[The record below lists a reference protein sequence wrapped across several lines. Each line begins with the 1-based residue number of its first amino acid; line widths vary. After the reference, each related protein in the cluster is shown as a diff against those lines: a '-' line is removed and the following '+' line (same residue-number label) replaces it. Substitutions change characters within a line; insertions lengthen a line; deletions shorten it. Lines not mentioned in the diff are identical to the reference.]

1 MKNVFLLALVA
12 GGGWWYWQGGRVLS
26 EESIKGF
33 YQQQAMATL
42 NRNPEALCSQ
52 LAPDYQSSSVFIST
66 EGRAK
71 QEENKKQSCDSLN
84 GMYANI
90 EELGDKMGGLLQLDY
105 DYKIKRITIS
115 DDKKTALVETS
126 FTLDVA
132 GSIMNFSG
140 SSVDT
145 LIRRNGKV
153 MVLRSE
159 ATMRV
164 SSG

>member
-1 MKNVFLLALVA
+1 MKKVLLLVLVA
-12 GGGWWYWQGGRVLS
+12 GGGWWYFQGGRVLS
-26 EESIKGF
+26 EESVKDF

-42 NRNPEALCSQ
+42 NRNPEALCNQ
-52 LAPDYQSSSVFIST
+52 LASDYQSSSVLISS

-71 QEENKKQSCDSLN
+71 QEENKKQSCDALT
-84 GMYANI
+84 GMYASF
-90 EELGDKMGGLLQLDY
+90 EELGEKMGGMLQLDY
-105 DYKIKRITIS
+105 DYKIRKITIS
-115 DDKKTALVETS
+115 NDKKSAVVEAS

-159 ATMRV
+159 GTTRV